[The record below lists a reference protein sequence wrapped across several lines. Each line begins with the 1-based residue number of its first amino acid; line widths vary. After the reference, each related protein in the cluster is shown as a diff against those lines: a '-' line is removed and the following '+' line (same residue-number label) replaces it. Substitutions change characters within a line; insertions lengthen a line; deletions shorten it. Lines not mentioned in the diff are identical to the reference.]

1 MHIHLCTA
9 RFQVGVD
16 TPTDVTSPGLVRLS
30 TRIVI
35 RLRNYIYRDG
45 GQAKRGRGRRARGE
59 GGKGRGA
66 RSIRGKGEGERER
79 ERRGAE

>member
-35 RLRNYIYRDG
+35 RLRNYITGMG
-45 GQAKRGRGRRARGE
+45 GRLSGDEGEGREGKVEKVEERGR
-59 GGKGRGA
+59 
-66 RSIRGKGEGERER
+66 
-79 ERRGAE
+79 